1 MTRKRTVRRVYD
13 LIDPIAHAAYQASR
27 LTEAE
32 WNRQVIPV
40 QVAVDQLAQGNWTN
54 EHWQSIFEC
63 LNRIESMVKLNRIK
77 AQEWIDDA
85 QLAMVQALDRREL
98 TGATAFKAHELA
110 TIREILSIYGDLLKE
125 VSHLQFANACRHT
138 TANMTRILSNKKQMH
153 QTGSCVFETKSA
165 RVNTDQTATN

>member
-40 QVAVDQLAQGNWTN
+40 QVAVDQLSQGNWTN

-110 TIREILSIYGDLLKE
+110 TIREILTVYGDLLKE

-138 TANMTRILSNKKQMH
+138 TANMTRILSNKKKMH
-153 QTGSCVFETKSA
+153 QTGSCVFEINPSNKINLRTIA
-165 RVNTDQTATN
+165 N